1 MIAAA
6 IQPHPAHPPH
16 RSEYRGRPFTASDVA
31 RYCALLAA
39 LSPEDVRL
47 RFHSVTAPS
56 DPELIRTAVLGPGS
70 LGAVLVERRAGEL
83 VGVAHAAPANAERR
97 GEFGILVAAP
107 HRRRGLGG
115 ALTDALLRTMAARGF
130 TRAEAYTA
138 WENHAAAALLRS
150 RRFRPQHVGGG
161 LIRWQLG

>member
-6 IQPHPAHPPH
+6 IHPHPARPAR
-16 RSEYRGRPFTASDVA
+16 RSDYRLRAFTAADVP
-31 RYCALLAA
+31 RYRALLAS

-56 DPELIRTAVLGPGS
+56 DPELIRAALLGPDS
-70 LGAVLVERRAGEL
+70 LGAVLVETRAGEL
-83 VGVAHAAPANAERR
+83 VGVAHAAPAGAERR
-97 GEFGILVAAP
+97 GEFGILVAAE

-115 ALTDALLRTMAARGF
+115 ALADALLGTMAARGI

-138 WENHAAAALLRS
+138 WENRAAAALLRS
-150 RRFRPQHVGGG
+150 RGFRAKHVGGG
-161 LIRWQLG
+161 LVRWQRG

>member
-6 IQPHPAHPPH
+6 IHPYPARP
-16 RSEYRGRPFTASDVA
+16 SGYRLRPFTAADLP

-39 LSPEDVRL
+39 LSPEDVRR

-56 DPELIRTAVLGPGS
+56 DPALIRAALLGPGS
-70 LGAVLVERRAGEL
+70 LGAVLVETRTGEL
-83 VGVAHAAPANAERR
+83 VGVAHAAPAGAERR
-97 GEFGILVAAP
+97 GEFGILVAAD

-115 ALTDALLRTMAARGF
+115 ALADALLQTLAARGV

-138 WENHAAAALLRS
+138 WENRAAAALLRS
-150 RRFRPQHVGGG
+150 RGFRAKHVGAG
-161 LIRWQLG
+161 LVRWQRG

>member
-6 IQPHPAHPPH
+6 IHSHPARPA
-16 RSEYRGRPFTASDVA
+16 RRPFYRLRPFSIDDLP
-31 RYCALLAA
+31 RYCALLAS

-56 DPELIRTAVLGPGS
+56 DPDQIRIALLGPGS
-70 LGAVLVERRAGEL
+70 LGATLVETRAGEL

-97 GEFGILVAAP
+97 GEFGILVAAA

-115 ALTDALLRTMAARGF
+115 ALADALLRAMAARGV

-138 WENHAAAALLRS
+138 WENRAAAALLRS
-150 RRFRPQHVGGG
+150 RGFRAQHVGGG
-161 LIRWQLG
+161 LVRWLRG